1 VIAIALGMRPMSI
14 GLPGVL
20 AAVATGVTVVLERR

>member
-1 VIAIALGMRPMSI
+1 MSVGDMPTLI

-20 AAVATGVTVVLERR
+20 VAVRIGVTVSENLLVT

>member
-1 VIAIALGMRPMSI
+1 VIAIPLGMRPMLI

-20 AAVATGVTVVLERR
+20 VAVATGVTVVS